1 MATEKKKPT
10 QPRKPSAR
18 TKPQPAKK
26 KPAKGAKVTA
36 PRAAR
41 ALDHTGAA
49 TAAIAAVKA
58 IEPDKEELGLAAG
71 RPSLYHEGMLTTA
84 NAVCAIMG
92 GTDADLAVA
101 LGVSE
106 RTINNWKH
114 KHPEFRRVLTEGKL
128 QADSNVAV
136 GLYKR
141 ATGYRYM
148 DTDIRTVGV
157 GKGESE
163 IVKTEVEREMHPEP
177 GAAQYWLNNR
187 QPDRWKART
196 EVALEVP
203 TLDLETAEA
212 RFAKVMREA
221 HSRQAEM
228 RARRR
233 KKGMDG
239 E

>member
-1 MATEKKKPT
+1 MADEKKPAG
-10 QPRKPSAR
+10 PRKPAA
-18 TKPQPAKK
+18 KGKAAPAKK
-26 KPAKGAKVTA
+26 KAAKKAVKVAA
-36 PRAAR
+36 PRRAR
-41 ALDHTGAA
+41 AIDHTGAA
-49 TAAIAAVKA
+49 TAAVAVAKA
-58 IEPDKEELGLAAG
+58 VELDKEEIALAAG
-71 RPSLYHEGMLTTA
+71 RPTLYHAGMLTTA

-114 KHPEFRRVLTEGKL
+114 KHPDFRRVLSEGKL
-128 QADSNVAV
+128 QADANVAV

-141 ATGYRYM
+141 ATGYKFM

-203 TLDLETAEA
+203 SLDLETAEA

-221 HSRQAEM
+221 HERQAAV

-233 KKGMDG
+233 TKGMDG

>member
-1 MATEKKKPT
+1 MATAKKPAGT
-10 QPRKPSAR
+10 PPKPKPKA
-18 TKPQPAKK
+18 KPQPAKK
-26 KPAKGAKVTA
+26 RAAKAVKPTA
-36 PRAAR
+36 PRKAR

-58 IEPDKEELGLAAG
+58 VEPDKEELGLAAG
-71 RPSLYHEGMLTTA
+71 RPSLYSDNMLTTA

-106 RTINNWKH
+106 RTINRWKH
-114 KHPEFRRVLTEGKL
+114 AHPEFRRVITEGKL
-128 QADSNVAV
+128 QADANVAV

-141 ATGYRYM
+141 ATGYKFM

-163 IVKTEVEREMHPEP
+163 IVQTPVEREMHPEP

-187 QPDRWKART
+187 QPDHWKART

-203 TLDLETAEA
+203 SLDLETAEA

-221 HSRQAEM
+221 HERQAAM

>member
-1 MATEKKKPT
+1 MATEKKPAA
-10 QPRKPSAR
+10 PRKPKPKA
-18 TKPQPAKK
+18 KPQPAKK
-26 KPAKGAKVTA
+26 KPAKPAKPTA
-36 PRAAR
+36 PRRAR
-41 ALDHTGAA
+41 ALDHTGTA

-58 IEPDKEELGLAAG
+58 IEPDKEEIALAAG
-71 RPSLYHEGMLTTA
+71 RPTLFHEGMLTTA
-84 NAVCAIMG
+84 RAVCAIMG

-114 KHPEFRRVLTEGKL
+114 KHPQFREVLTEGKL
-128 QADSNVAV
+128 QADANVAV

-141 ATGYRYM
+141 ATGYKYT

-163 IVKTEVEREMHPEP
+163 IVQTPVEREMHPEP

-203 TLDLETAEA
+203 SLDLETAEA

-221 HSRQAEM
+221 HERQAAM

-233 KKGMDG
+233 VKGMDG